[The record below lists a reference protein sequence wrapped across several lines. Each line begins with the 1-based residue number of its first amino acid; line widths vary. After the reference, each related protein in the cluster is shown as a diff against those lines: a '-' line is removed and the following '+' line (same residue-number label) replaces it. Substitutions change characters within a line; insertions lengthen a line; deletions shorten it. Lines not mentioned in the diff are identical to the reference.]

1 MSKVHRYTISLTAAI
16 LRRMRSIG
24 RAVNW
29 SFVAREAFERK
40 IDEIDGKKTELDLL
54 REEVERLKAKN

>member
-1 MSKVHRYTISLTAAI
+1 MPKFYRTTISITHSI
-16 LRRMRSIG
+16 MKRMRSIG

-54 REEVERLKAKN
+54 REEVERLKAKD